1 MSQLQGFLNL
11 NKPSGLTSHDL
22 VARVRRLVGR
32 GVKVGHAG
40 TLDPSATGVL
50 PIALGAAT
58 RLIEYLAEARKG
70 YHGLVRLGVRTT
82 TDDAEGE
89 ILETCELPLI
99 RDAQIEA
106 AVAPLR
112 GAIMQLP
119 PHYSALHQDG
129 QRLYALARAGQPI
142 TLVARPV
149 MVERLV
155 WQRVQADLLAI
166 EVVCGKGTYIRSLA
180 RDLGVALGCGAHL
193 AALTRTFVGPFQ
205 LDSASSLEQLMAE
218 PELLQT
224 VLLPPA
230 IAVADWPA
238 VYLASDQV
246 RRVIHGM
253 SISLPDLTAPHVR
266 AHTSDGTLLALLR
279 RVDDHWQPEKV
290 LVGAGSVA

>member
-22 VARVRRLVGR
+22 VARIRRLVGR
-32 GVKVGHAG
+32 KVKVGHAG
-40 TLDPSATGVL
+40 TLDPLATGVL

-58 RLIEYLAEARKG
+58 RLIEYLAEVRKG
-70 YHGLVRLGVRTT
+70 YRGLVRLGTSTT

-89 ILETCELPLI
+89 ILETRELPSI
-99 RDAQIEA
+99 SDAQIEA

-119 PHYSALHQDG
+119 PYYSALHQDG

-149 MVERLV
+149 MVEQFL

-180 RDLGVALGCGAHL
+180 RDIGLALGCGAHL
-193 AALTRTFVGPFQ
+193 AALTRTFVGPFP
-205 LDSASSLEQLMAE
+205 LDTAISLESLMAE
-218 PELLQT
+218 PERLQAL
-224 VLLPPA
+224 LLPPA
-230 IAVADWPA
+230 IAVADWP
-238 VYLASDQV
+238 VVQLDSDQV
-246 RRVIHGM
+246 RRVTHGM
-253 SISLPDLTAPHVR
+253 SINLPELPARHAR
-266 AHTSDGTLLALLR
+266 AHTSDGTLLALLH

-290 LVGAGSVA
+290 LVGA

>member
-32 GVKVGHAG
+32 KVKVGHAG
-40 TLDPSATGVL
+40 TLDPLATGVL

-70 YHGLVRLGVRTT
+70 YRGLVRLGISTT

-89 ILETCELPLI
+89 ILETHELPSI
-99 RDAQIEA
+99 SDAQIEA

-112 GAIMQLP
+112 GTIMQLP
-119 PHYSALHQDG
+119 PYYSALHQDG

-149 MVERLV
+149 IVEQLL
-155 WQRVQADLLAI
+155 WQRVQTDLLAI

-180 RDLGVALGCGAHL
+180 RDIGVALGCGAHL

-205 LDSASSLEQLMAE
+205 LDTAISLEYLMAE
-218 PELLQT
+218 PERLQT
-224 VLLPPA
+224 LLLPPV

-238 VYLASDQV
+238 VQLDSEQV

-253 SISLPDLTAPHVR
+253 SINLPEFPTHYVR
-266 AHTSDGTLLALLR
+266 AHNSDGTLLAILR

-290 LVGAGSVA
+290 FVGA